1 MNIKTSSQPS
11 KLITAIALA
20 AIMSSCAKHG
30 DMIVKVSNPTDAARS
45 GETVEIPVS
54 DIAERLGHGYYA
66 VSTDGREI
74 PSQVTYDSLLIF
86 QADIAPGATAEF
98 TIALRDSAT
107 QYEPSA
113 TGRLYPERADD
124 LAWENDI
131 VGFRAYGPTT
141 QSRGERAFGYDI
153 FFKHPGKGLVLE
165 KLYEAETSP
174 RTWQIVDS
182 LRAISKEKADEY
194 IDSFSYHIDHGLGMD
209 CYAVGPTLGDGVAAR
224 LLNDSIAF
232 AWCYDEAEVL
242 DNGPV
247 RFTARLRFA
256 PKDSIT
262 ETRLIT
268 LDAGSHLNACT
279 VSFDGLRDSTA
290 IVAGVPRR
298 DDSEVILADNYIA
311 YADPTQGPDNG
322 KAMLGVIVPDRATTA
337 EEREG
342 HIVLRTAVAPGE
354 NFRYYFGFA
363 WDRADIA
370 DMHAW
375 NDYLKNFKKSPLIIS
390 Y

>member
-1 MNIKTSSQPS
+1 
-11 KLITAIALA
+11 
-20 AIMSSCAKHG
+20 MSSCSTPG
-30 DMIVKVSNPTDAARS
+30 GMNVKVSNPSEDARS
-45 GETVEIPVS
+45 REIVEIPVA
-54 DIAERLGHGYYA
+54 DIAERLGNGYYA
-66 VSTDGREI
+66 VLVNDEEI

-86 QADIAPGATAEF
+86 QADLAPKATAEY
-98 TIALRDSAT
+98 TIVVRDTMPTYDSKA
-107 QYEPSA
+107 E
-113 TGRLYPERADD
+113 GRVYPERADD

-141 QSRGERAFGYDI
+141 QRKGERAYGYDI
-153 FFKHPGKGLVLE
+153 FFKYPDKGLVLE
-165 KLYEAETSP
+165 KLYGPETSP
-174 RTWQIVDS
+174 KTWQTVDS
-182 LRAISKEKADEY
+182 LRAISKEQAEEY
-194 IDSFSYHIDHGLGMD
+194 INSISYHIDHGLGMD

-232 AWCYDEAEVL
+232 AWCYESAEVL
-242 DNGPV
+242 DNGPL
-247 RFTARLRFA
+247 RFTARLNFA
-256 PKDSIT
+256 PKDSVSESRI
-262 ETRLIT
+262 IT
-268 LDAGSHLNACT
+268 LDAGKHLNACT
-279 VSFDGLRDSTA
+279 VSFDGLRDSTE

-298 DDSEVILADNYIA
+298 DDSEAILADNYIA

-322 KAMLGVIVPDRATTA
+322 KAMLGVIVPDRTTTA

-363 WDRADIA
+363 WDRTDIA
-370 DMHAW
+370 DMQAW